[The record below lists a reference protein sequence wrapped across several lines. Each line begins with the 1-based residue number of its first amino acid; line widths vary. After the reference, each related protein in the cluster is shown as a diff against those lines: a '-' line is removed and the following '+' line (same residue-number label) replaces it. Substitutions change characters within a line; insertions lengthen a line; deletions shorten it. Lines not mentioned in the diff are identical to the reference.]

1 LPILAQKLS
10 RIGDWGGSNLDANS
24 LQSGSVLDA
33 IQQALALLTK
43 DRSKKP
49 KSVRFLSGIG
59 EGDGCISLT
68 ILNFESESTQ
78 STLSQTSAI
87 DEGCMRSGGIVS

>member
-33 IQQALALLTK
+33 IQQ
-43 DRSKKP
+43 
-49 KSVRFLSGIG
+49 
-59 EGDGCISLT
+59 T
-68 ILNFESESTQ
+68 ILIKRKYSPVLGLGQVILKSLKNQ
-78 STLSQTSAI
+78 V
-87 DEGCMRSGGIVS
+87 RSRDMTVR

>member
-33 IQQALALLTK
+33 IQHSAG
-43 DRSKKP
+43 S
-49 KSVRFLSGIG
+49 
-59 EGDGCISLT
+59 
-68 ILNFESESTQ
+68 NW
-78 STLSQTSAI
+78 LSQWRFERSSSMYRRQESILEVMCKKKILSYKYVYFSAYF
-87 DEGCMRSGGIVS
+87 

>member
-33 IQQALALLTK
+33 IQQHYTK
-43 DRSKKP
+43 
-49 KSVRFLSGIG
+49 I
-59 EGDGCISLT
+59 
-68 ILNFESESTQ
+68 
-78 STLSQTSAI
+78 
-87 DEGCMRSGGIVS
+87 

>member
-33 IQQALALLTK
+33 IQQGA
-43 DRSKKP
+43 D
-49 KSVRFLSGIG
+49 
-59 EGDGCISLT
+59 
-68 ILNFESESTQ
+68 Q
-78 STLSQTSAI
+78 TLSANEQQPGEDAFQA
-87 DEGCMRSGGIVS
+87 EPAYQE

>member
-33 IQQALALLTK
+33 IQQLPLPLAPEGKTLRSDYMPAHT
-43 DRSKKP
+43 RSKW
-49 KSVRFLSGIG
+49 
-59 EGDGCISLT
+59 
-68 ILNFESESTQ
+68 
-78 STLSQTSAI
+78 
-87 DEGCMRSGGIVS
+87 

>member
-33 IQQALALLTK
+33 IQQTGMNQHTQQPK
-43 DRSKKP
+43 DENYWMFFFKTRKN
-49 KSVRFLSGIG
+49 L
-59 EGDGCISLT
+59 
-68 ILNFESESTQ
+68 
-78 STLSQTSAI
+78 
-87 DEGCMRSGGIVS
+87 

>member
-33 IQQALALLTK
+33 IQH
-43 DRSKKP
+43 SM
-49 KSVRFLSGIG
+49 
-59 EGDGCISLT
+59 
-68 ILNFESESTQ
+68 N
-78 STLSQTSAI
+78 
-87 DEGCMRSGGIVS
+87 

>member
-33 IQQALALLTK
+33 IQQAVSEL
-43 DRSKKP
+43 
-49 KSVRFLSGIG
+49 
-59 EGDGCISLT
+59 GDM
-68 ILNFESESTQ
+68 
-78 STLSQTSAI
+78 A
-87 DEGCMRSGGIVS
+87 VP